1 MFMSIAIAVHLLAI
15 IVWVGGM
22 FFAHQVLRRAAAYA
36 LDPPTRLRLWVANF
50 KLFFPWVWLS
60 IAAVLASG
68 FWMFFQFP
76 TKPLFMHIMMGL
88 GLLMVL
94 IFLHVYFAPYN
105 RLKKAVRA
113 EDWEDGGKA
122 LAQIR
127 TLIGINLSIGLIT
140 TIVATAGKFYL
151 N

>member
-22 FFAHQVLRRAAAYA
+22 FFAHQVLRPAAVYA

-50 KLFFPWVWLS
+50 KLFFQWVWLS
-60 IAAVLASG
+60 IALVLASG
-68 FWMFFQFP
+68 FWMFSQFP
-76 TKPLFMHIMMGL
+76 EKPLYMHIMMGL
-88 GLLMVL
+88 GIVMVL
-94 IFLHVYFAPYN
+94 IFFHVYFAPYN

-113 EDWEDGGKA
+113 ENWEEGGKA

-127 TLIGINLSIGLIT
+127 TLVRINLSIGLIT
-140 TIVATAGKFYL
+140 TIIATAGKYFL
-151 N
+151 